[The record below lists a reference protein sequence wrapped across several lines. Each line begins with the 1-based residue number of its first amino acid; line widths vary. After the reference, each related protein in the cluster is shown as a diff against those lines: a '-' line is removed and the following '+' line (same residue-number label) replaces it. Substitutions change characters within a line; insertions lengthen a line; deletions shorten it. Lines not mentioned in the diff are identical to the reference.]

1 MTIFSLLSVF
11 TLLLAVSSAFHMQ
24 LGMKRNQVELKKISE
39 KESHDIPDC
48 SFRRRFF
55 FSLPLIAAVGT
66 GIPQKVKA
74 EWVQFPAKNG
84 LANTYHFMRAGESLL
99 EQAGIL
105 ATNPLFLTNR
115 ENGLSSTG
123 EEQIH
128 EVCRI
133 MEEKGI
139 NPSVVKFSLAANAMD
154 TADIIAMDLRVGRN
168 RLVPEYTYMDQR
180 GAGKWDMLPLQTT
193 QDAIWAMDVE
203 EGGTEGL
210 VCFFYCIEYLY
221 SYLAHALIRTSH
233 ILGRTTSSTRRWNP

>member
-1 MTIFSLLSVF
+1 MKSFSLLSLF
-11 TLLLAVSSAFHMQ
+11 TLLLTMSSALLMQ
-24 LGMKRNQVELKKISE
+24 PGIKRSPIELKGISD
-39 KESHDIPDC
+39 KESHDIPES
-48 SFRRRFF
+48 SFRRKFF
-55 FSLPLIAAVGT
+55 FSLPFIAAVGPGT
-66 GIPQKVKA
+66 PLEVKA

-99 EQAGIL
+99 EQGGIL

-115 ENGLSSTG
+115 ENGLSPAG
-123 EEQIH
+123 KEQIH

-154 TADIIAMDLRVGRN
+154 TADIIAMELRVGRN

-193 QDAIWAMDVE
+193 QEAIWALDVE

-210 VCFFYCIEYLY
+210 VSLVCLFVLC
-221 SYLAHALIRTSH
+221 
-233 ILGRTTSSTRRWNP
+233 